1 MIAPSLAQPG
11 SSRQLVSFGRPV
23 LARLAGRF
31 ACFLAAGALG
41 TACHYLVLIALVE
54 LAALGAIVAS
64 SAGMLLGAFVNYVM
78 NCHFVFR
85 NRSAT
90 VEQSR
95 ASCPWRSPRS
105 C

>member
-31 ACFLAAGALG
+31 VCFLAAGALG

-54 LAALGAIVAS
+54 LAALSVGDKVWWNADKFGALLYQVHFAES
-64 SAGMLLGAFVNYVM
+64 CNGAAMLL
-78 NCHFVFR
+78 
-85 NRSAT
+85 
-90 VEQSR
+90 SR
-95 ASCPWRSPRS
+95 TALPIARRHPPS
-105 C
+105 